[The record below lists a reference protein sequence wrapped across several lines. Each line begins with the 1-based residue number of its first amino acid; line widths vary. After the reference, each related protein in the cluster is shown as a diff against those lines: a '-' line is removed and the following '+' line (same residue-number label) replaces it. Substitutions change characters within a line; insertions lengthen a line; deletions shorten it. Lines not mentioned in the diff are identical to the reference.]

1 MELEPHEGLE
11 NTIGLLHGATA
22 AALLDTAMGCAIS
35 TMLPAGQGAVTL
47 DLKLTYLRPLSVKS
61 GTISAEGK
69 VIKLGRQTSYAE
81 GWVRDAAGNLAVHAT
96 ATFSMVGDEPH
107 ARNKMQLSCEP
118 QLLLYDC
125 KHIIGPAM
133 RYSREHKLETHARI
147 VKKASVRLREK
158 GAHGIGV
165 ADLMKDAGLT
175 HGGFYAHFD
184 SREALVIEAFAYA
197 MDRSTERWRRL
208 AETMPPEKRMAAI
221 VESYLTPLHR
231 DDPGHG
237 CAVTALGAEIARES
251 PKTRKA
257 FAAKLEQM
265 VDMLAEQLPDV
276 PRKAARKQALAT
288 LSTMVGT
295 LVLARIAG
303 SGELSDE
310 ILGAGRDA
318 ALGRAAPA
326 RPRRRS
332 LELRRVG

>member
-1 MELEPHEGLE
+1 
-11 NTIGLLHGATA
+11 
-22 AALLDTAMGCAIS
+22 
-35 TMLPAGQGAVTL
+35 
-47 DLKLTYLRPLSVKS
+47 
-61 GTISAEGK
+61 
-69 VIKLGRQTSYAE
+69 
-81 GWVRDAAGNLAVHAT
+81 
-96 ATFSMVGDEPH
+96 
-107 ARNKMQLSCEP
+107 
-118 QLLLYDC
+118 
-125 KHIIGPAM
+125 M
-133 RYSREHKLETHARI
+133 RYSKEHKLETHDRI

-197 MDRSTERWRRL
+197 MDRSTERWRKL
-208 AETMPPEKRMAAI
+208 AEATPPERRMATI

-237 CAVTALGAEIARES
+237 CAVTALGAEISRES

-265 VDMLAEQLPDV
+265 IDMLAAQIPDV
-276 PRKAARKQALAT
+276 PRKTARKQALAT

-318 ALGRAAPA
+318 ALGRAAKTA
-326 RPRRRS
+326 ARKSRPRS
-332 LELRRVG
+332 N